1 MIEYTK
7 ETTVKTTKQKP
18 ITEQYIIETK
28 VSSSNDDEEFEDA
41 IEGLPETTVDNKE
54 EYDLS
59 GRKVGRKAQG
69 VVIRN
74 RKKTISK

>member
-1 MIEYTK
+1 MLATDSAGNVEKK
-7 ETTVKTTKQKP
+7 ELKRERKFN
-18 ITEQYIIETK
+18 
-28 VSSSNDDEEFEDA
+28 SNDEEFEDA